1 MKGIFGIVII
11 AFVALAFTEG
21 GCLRGAKSS
30 SRNAPPETAPIE
42 GIAQSLE
49 DSVLES
55 PAVPIPNDEALQRRK
70 RSVKDAS
77 EDTIESL
84 SLKNDAIP
92 AEALVGKT
100 KMSSSKFELP
110 SALIPIHRTLQR
122 SGRSVEY
129 TFSLEL
135 PTDAANSQSSGLDPR
150 IAVMPINEGSQIS
163 EKLVEDAIANETPI
177 ALAEPLDSSI
187 ESRAVPNNEALQRR
201 ERSVKDATETD
212 ASEDTF
218 ESLSWEN
225 DAIAAEATVQKTEMS
240 SSKFDLPPAL
250 IPIHRI
256 LQRSGRSVEYTFSL
270 ELPTDAAETQSSGLD
285 PRIAVMPINKISQ
298 ISEKAVEDAIANEA
312 PIALTEPLDSVF
324 ESPSVPISNSEA
336 LQRRER
342 SVKDASEDI
351 IESLSWENDAIP
363 AEALVGKTEMSS
375 SKFELPPALIPIQR
389 TLQRNG
395 RSVEYTFSLELPSDS
410 TKTQSSGLDSLA
422 AQRPINEVSQISEK
436 LVEDAIANETPI
448 ALAEPLDSAI
458 ESRAVPNNE
467 ALQRSEI
474 SV

>member
-30 SRNAPPETAPIE
+30 SKSAPPETAPIE

-49 DSVLES
+49 DSVYES
-55 PAVPIPNDEALQRRK
+55 PAVPIPTDEALQRRK

-84 SLKNDAIP
+84 NLENDAIP
-92 AEALVGKT
+92 AEAPVQKT
-100 KMSSSKFELP
+100 EMSSSKFELP
-110 SALIPIHRTLQR
+110 PALIPIHRTLQR

-135 PTDAANSQSSGLDPR
+135 PTDAANIQSSGLDPR
-150 IAVMPINEGSQIS
+150 IAAMPINEGSQIS
-163 EKLVEDAIANETPI
+163 EKAVEDAIANETPI
-177 ALAEPLDSSI
+177 AVAEPLDSAF
-187 ESRAVPNNEALQRR
+187 ESPAVPNNEALQRR
-201 ERSVKDATETD
+201 ERSVKDASETD
-212 ASEDTF
+212 ASEDTI

-225 DAIAAEATVQKTEMS
+225 DAIAAEALVEKTEMS

-250 IPIHRI
+250 IPIHRT
-256 LQRSGRSVEYTFSL
+256 LQRNGRSVEYTFSL
-270 ELPTDAAETQSSGLD
+270 ELPSDATKTQSSGLD
-285 PRIAVMPINKISQ
+285 SLVALRPINKVSQ
-298 ISEKAVEDAIANEA
+298 NEKPVEDAIANET

-324 ESPSVPISNSEA
+324 ESPAVPISNSEA

-342 SVKDASEDI
+342 SVKDASEDTF
-351 IESLSWENDAIP
+351 ESLSWENDAIA
-363 AEALVGKTEMSS
+363 AEAPVQKTEMSS
-375 SKFELPPALIPIQR
+375 PKFELPPALIPTHR
-389 TLQRNG
+389 TLQRSG
-395 RSVEYTFSLELPSDS
+395 RSVEYTFSLEFPSDS
-410 TKTQSSGLDSLA
+410 TKTQSSGLDSLVSL
-422 AQRPINEVSQISEK
+422 RPINEVSQISEK

-448 ALAEPLDSAI
+448 ALAEPLDSAF

-467 ALQRSEI
+467 ALQRREI